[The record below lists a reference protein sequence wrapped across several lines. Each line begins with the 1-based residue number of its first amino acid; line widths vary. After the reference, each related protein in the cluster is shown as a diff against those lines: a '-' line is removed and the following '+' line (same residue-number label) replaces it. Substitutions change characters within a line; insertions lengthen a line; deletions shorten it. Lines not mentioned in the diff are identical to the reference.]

1 MSGLLAL
8 TLAAA
13 QTQAPPALR
22 IDTLKID
29 TVTIEP
35 GFEIAAHRLAD
46 LDGDGRAEFVVLA
59 RDGRVRTFRPL
70 SAEPARALGELAL
83 PNPTRALLDL
93 GSWGGKGYLIAAT
106 PEGTLA
112 YPLDDQGRIAAAGA
126 SWIARGRFG
135 LRLAAPAFAP
145 IVQDVNKDGVPD
157 VLVPTLAGIELW
169 QATLAAD
176 QPAPSFRKAATVAVE
191 TSRADQHEGE
201 ALSDTLVHSLVIPGL
216 DTSDVNGDTRPDLL
230 VTHEGTRAWHL
241 QRADASF
248 PVEPDVVLDL
258 SIFRDTTAAAENGF
272 GTTLTT
278 DEDRASFRSRDLDG
292 DSIPDYVIVH
302 RRKVWVFRGG
312 PAGPQFQSPSAI
324 LKTAE
329 DITAALVLP
338 LDEDALADL
347 LLVKVQI
354 PTLAALLRGLFGEW
368 DVHIRALGYRNVGA
382 GKFETS
388 PSLTNDLALRL
399 PGIVGL
405 IKNPEK
411 FTKRFEELEKHF
423 RVGAR
428 GDVDG
433 DGLDDV
439 LLITPDGKAL
449 ERWMGRPGDVVPEK
463 SAERELRTLLF
474 GEAGSVWDIERVL
487 ATLSSFAERQVAL
500 TTGGR
505 PPDGSLP
512 LPDPGET
519 EVHGVECADL
529 DGDGAREVVLS
540 CRKVADTRAGWFV
553 VLHFGASK

>member
-1 MSGLLAL
+1 MSWLLAL
-8 TLAAA
+8 TLTAA
-13 QTQAPPALR
+13 QTQAPATVR
-22 IDTLKID
+22 ID
-29 TVTIEP
+29 TVTIDP
-35 GFEIAAHRLAD
+35 GFEIAGHRIAD

-70 SAEPARALGELAL
+70 SAEPARPLGELVL

-93 GSWGGKGYLIAAT
+93 ASWAGQAYLIAAT

-112 YPLDDQGRIAAAGA
+112 YPLDDQGRIAASGA
-126 SWIARGRFG
+126 TWIARGRFG
-135 LRLAAPAFAP
+135 LRLAAPTFAL
-145 IVQDVNKDGVPD
+145 IVQDVNRDGVPD
-157 VLVPTLAGIELW
+157 ILVPTLAGVEFW

-176 QPAPSFRKAATVAVE
+176 KPTPSFRKAATVAVE
-191 TSRADQHEGE
+191 IARGDQRESGM
-201 ALSDTLVHSLVIPGL
+201 LSDSLVHSLAIPGL
-216 DTSDVNGDTRPDLL
+216 DTTDVNGDARPDLL
-230 VTHEGTRAWHL
+230 VSQEGTRAWHL

-258 SIFRDTTAAAENGF
+258 AIFRDTTPASENRFGSTLAAN
-272 GTTLTT
+272 
-278 DEDRASFRSRDLDG
+278 DDQASFQARDLDG
-292 DSIPDYVIVH
+292 DSVPDYVIVH

-312 PAGPQFQSPSAI
+312 PAGPQFKEPSAI

-329 DITAALVLP
+329 DITAALVLS
-338 LDEDALADL
+338 LDEDESPDL

-399 PGIVGL
+399 PGIIGL

-411 FTKRFEELEKHF
+411 FTQRFEELEKHF

-433 DGLDDV
+433 DGADDT

-449 ERWMGRPGDVVPEK
+449 ERWMGRPGDVAPEE

-487 ATLSSFAERQVAL
+487 ATLGSFAERQVAL

-505 PPDGSLP
+505 PADGSLP
-512 LPDPGET
+512 LPDPTET
-519 EVHGVECADL
+519 KVHGVECADF

-540 CRKVADTRAGWFV
+540 CRKLADTRAGWFE
-553 VLHFGASK
+553 VLVFGADK